1 MLHCAVWSSSP
12 HSLGAS
18 AAAHEKV
25 REGGGEEEDK
35 DGDDEERERE
45 RERKETTQGRESTL
59 TSAPLAMRSWRMVVS
74 LCMAAQWIGLC
85 PFCNPTHFNPNPAPD
100 CVPEEHSRPSFP
112 DSATRKSP
120 LKHIKRKSR
129 RAQIIASRPRGRSAL
144 AADLVARVRV
154 SSLVEEDPNSLHLL
168 LVDSEMQRSV
178 SSLGA
183 SDVTAMNIKRRSARR
198 SVRSLHSCGNA
209 ERSVWRP
216 RSCKNVRGTRRGH
229 RCQSYTASCCPPFSS
244 RCDRRSFPPV
254 EGIVREHTGDL
265 LAASRRDLPPYQGF
279 S

>member
-1 MLHCAVWSSSP
+1 MALGSQPRSRRMRHASTLFFCAQKCSTENFIVSSVSFCAPPGPDAVRSSP

-144 AADLVARVRV
+144 AADLVARVR
-154 SSLVEEDPNSLHLL
+154 
-168 LVDSEMQRSV
+168 
-178 SSLGA
+178 
-183 SDVTAMNIKRRSARR
+183 
-198 SVRSLHSCGNA
+198 
-209 ERSVWRP
+209 
-216 RSCKNVRGTRRGH
+216 
-229 RCQSYTASCCPPFSS
+229 
-244 RCDRRSFPPV
+244 
-254 EGIVREHTGDL
+254 
-265 LAASRRDLPPYQGF
+265 
-279 S
+279 